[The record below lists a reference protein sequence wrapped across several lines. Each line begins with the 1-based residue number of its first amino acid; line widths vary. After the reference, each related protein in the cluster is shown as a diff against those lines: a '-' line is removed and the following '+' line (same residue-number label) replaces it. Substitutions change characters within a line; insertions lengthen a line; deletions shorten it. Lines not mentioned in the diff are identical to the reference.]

1 MEHSHTNLD
10 SMVVPGVVM
19 LGRRVKTVKED
30 LLVRNQSLHLLIK
43 EKGKFCFW
51 ILTDGELKERLQVFV
66 SLKNI
71 FARVCLRIL
80 TPNIFL
86 KYLSFTKTVEIY
98 KCHFYFKLVFLIHPR
113 AGFHAQPKESV

>member
-66 SLKNI
+66 SLK
-71 FARVCLRIL
+71 
-80 TPNIFL
+80 IFL
-86 KYLSFTKTVEIY
+86 LVSCRLYLLLENFNSKYFFFSI
-98 KCHFYFKLVFLIHPR
+98 
-113 AGFHAQPKESV
+113 

>member
-10 SMVVPGVVM
+10 SMVVLGVVM

-30 LLVRNQSLHLLIK
+30 LLVRNQSLYLLIK

-71 FARVCLRIL
+71 FAGV
-80 TPNIFL
+80 
-86 KYLSFTKTVEIY
+86 V
-98 KCHFYFKLVFLIHPR
+98 
-113 AGFHAQPKESV
+113 

>member
-30 LLVRNQSLHLLIK
+30 LLVRNQSLYLLIK

-66 SLKNI
+66 SLKDI
-71 FARVCLRIL
+71 FAGV
-80 TPNIFL
+80 
-86 KYLSFTKTVEIY
+86 V
-98 KCHFYFKLVFLIHPR
+98 
-113 AGFHAQPKESV
+113 